1 MLLIALGDIFKFLT
15 SEKKLKL
22 NFKWSLLNKKN
33 IWRLHSLMN
42 ITLSLTLCSKNYI
55 NFFFHNM
62 HQFLLTICILWC
74 LFVSYCWNWRW
85 WWPEVS
91 CNITIPLKEGKTEHS
106 FKVWQQNTISPCY
119 QLSLHSNNF
128 EFVYY
133 SNKEKKIECSA
144 SVKHFIKRDQK
155 CANLNPCSFHK
166 QIKVQKI
173 LKMLQTCYLTW
184 THISREIQ
192 QADKVV
198 TKY

>member
-1 MLLIALGDIFKFLT
+1 
-15 SEKKLKL
+15 
-22 NFKWSLLNKKN
+22 
-33 IWRLHSLMN
+33 
-42 ITLSLTLCSKNYI
+42 
-55 NFFFHNM
+55 M

-119 QLSLHSNNF
+119 QLSLLSNNF

-144 SVKHFIKRDQK
+144 SVKHFMKRDQK
-155 CANLNPCSFHK
+155 CANLNLCSFHK
-166 QIKVQKI
+166 QIIIKVQKI
-173 LKMLQTCYLTW
+173 LKMLQTFYLTW